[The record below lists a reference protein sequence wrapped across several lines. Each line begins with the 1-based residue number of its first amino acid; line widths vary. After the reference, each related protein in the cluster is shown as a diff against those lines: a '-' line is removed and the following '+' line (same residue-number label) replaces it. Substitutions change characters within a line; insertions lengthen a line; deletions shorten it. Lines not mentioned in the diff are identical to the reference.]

1 MCPHTTIYVSSY
13 YYMQVWKHHAEGS
26 KVDMTRGGVQ
36 GGGNDG
42 GGGGEGGGGEGS
54 GTIEAGSAARC
65 VRGAA

>member
-1 MCPHTTIYVSSY
+1 
-13 YYMQVWKHHAEGS
+13 MQVWKHHAEGS
-26 KVDMTRGGVQ
+26 KVDMTRGGMQ

-42 GGGGEGGGGEGS
+42 GGGGEGGGGGGS